1 MPLTS
6 EPIVTRPAE
15 LVATIGAGA
24 VGAVIAVSAVG
35 ASLVFA
41 LPGVAVVALVAVAA
55 SRRRAG

>member
-1 MPLTS
+1 M
-6 EPIVTRPAE
+6 TRPTE

-41 LPGVAVVALVAVAA
+41 LPGVVVVGLVALVV
-55 SRRRAG
+55 SRRGAG